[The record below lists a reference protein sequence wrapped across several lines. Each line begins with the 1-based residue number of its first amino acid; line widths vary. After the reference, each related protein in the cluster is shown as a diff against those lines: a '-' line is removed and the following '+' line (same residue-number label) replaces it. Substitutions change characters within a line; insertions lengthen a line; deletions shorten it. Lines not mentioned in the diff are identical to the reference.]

1 MAGGTFGAHIDVLEE
16 RVGHGH
22 LVGRVVVDQ
31 VYAKYQHEGLDLK
44 HPGGGKALYL
54 RDPLYKRYP
63 DILRQIAAELL
74 DRGPDSGMQHGVE
87 SISMGVYEQ
96 APIEFGDL
104 KNSAHP
110 SVESNGTL
118 IYNRPPLHDRLS
130 KEALR
135 EKSRLRS
142 LGFGRIG

>member
-1 MAGGTFGAHIDVLEE
+1 MDTFQTRIDELDEM
-16 RVGHGH
+16 VGHGD
-22 LVGRVVVDQ
+22 LTGRVVVDQ
-31 VYAKYQHEGLDLK
+31 VYAKYQHERLDLK
-44 HPGGGKALYL
+44 HPGGGKAMYL
-54 RDPLYKRYP
+54 RDPLFVKAP
-63 DILRQIAAELL
+63 GILRHIATELL
-74 DRGPDSGMQHGVE
+74 VRGPENGMQHGVE
-87 SISMGVYEQ
+87 SIADGVRDQ

-110 SVESNGTL
+110 SVEDHGVL